1 MWGVATLARKYIMPH
16 LQPPSEDAFQETS
29 SQLTAQFDE
38 AAALLKQIQE
48 ETVAAHNAVQQ
59 QQQAVDSAI
68 TEVKTVMSELR
79 AGEEKSQ
86 NEMRE
91 IRNEVDNIRDMLPKM
106 LDANREAQSHSL
118 AELQQELKSLKA
130 LLVTRRPESPS
141 TPNSILNLGRPSIPS
156 WQLSGGSES
165 TTPASNIPKSPFSTI
180 PAESSSTAEPS
191 NANE

>member
-1 MWGVATLARKYIMPH
+1 MPH

-48 ETVAAHNAVQQ
+48 ETVAAHTAVQQ

-91 IRNEVDNIRDMLPKM
+91 IRNEVDNIRDMLPK
-106 LDANREAQSHSL
+106 
-118 AELQQELKSLKA
+118 
-130 LLVTRRPESPS
+130 
-141 TPNSILNLGRPSIPS
+141 
-156 WQLSGGSES
+156 
-165 TTPASNIPKSPFSTI
+165 AS
-180 PAESSSTAEPS
+180 
-191 NANE
+191 